1 MTELQISLETIEM
14 QFKNLQSVLSGF
26 SKETKVLQD
35 DLKLLHKTFRQSDK
49 LTKSRKKKPQTKLA
63 LSGELESFL
72 SLEQGTKLTKA
83 EVMKSVSNY
92 IKEKDLQ
99 IKSDKR
105 KFLPNKD
112 LTKLFGIKKAQ
123 NMTFVEINKHVSH
136 HLSK

>member
-1 MTELQISLETIEM
+1 MTELQTSLETIET

-35 DLKLLHKTFRQSDK
+35 DLKALHKTFRQSDK